1 MRKKQIK
8 TEEEEEE
15 REVASQFLYVPF
27 SSSIIVLDVLC
38 VISKAF
44 FNQSSFLVVAMLPII
59 TPTMNPNPYPTK
71 SIFHPNSKRN
81 PGESRVRLKT
91 AGEESKSQHFFGNG
105 YPHKPKFPSKE
116 IVSNVLNCFPSS
128 IELVR

>member
-15 REVASQFLYVPF
+15 EEEEEGEVASQFLYVPF
-27 SSSIIVLDVLC
+27 SSSIIVLVVLC

-44 FNQSSFLVVAMLPII
+44 INQSSFLVVAMLPII

-81 PGESRVRLKT
+81 PGES
-91 AGEESKSQHFFGNG
+91 
-105 YPHKPKFPSKE
+105 
-116 IVSNVLNCFPSS
+116 
-128 IELVR
+128 

>member
-1 MRKKQIK
+1 MGKKQIK
-8 TEEEEEE
+8 TEEEEEG
-15 REVASQFLYVPF
+15 EVASQFLYVPF

-71 SIFHPNSKRN
+71 SIFHPNSK
-81 PGESRVRLKT
+81 
-91 AGEESKSQHFFGNG
+91 
-105 YPHKPKFPSKE
+105 
-116 IVSNVLNCFPSS
+116 
-128 IELVR
+128 